1 MNVHLSSLAF
11 GRQNDTQGEDM
22 ETKTFQ
28 APAIH
33 CGHCTMTIQ
42 RELGELAGVQS
53 VQADQNTKMVT
64 VGWEAP
70 ATWDQIKA
78 LMVEIGYPPAD

>member
-1 MNVHLSSLAF
+1 
-11 GRQNDTQGEDM
+11 M

-42 RELGELAGVQS
+42 REVGELEGVKS
-53 VQADQNTKMVT
+53 VKADPNTKMVT
-64 VGWEAP
+64 VGWETP
-70 ATWDQIKA
+70 ATWDKIKA
-78 LMVEIGYPPAD
+78 LMAEIGYPAAN

>member
-1 MNVHLSSLAF
+1 
-11 GRQNDTQGEDM
+11 M

-42 RELGELAGVQS
+42 RELSEMEGVQS
-53 VQADQNTKMVT
+53 VKADQTTKVVT
-64 VGWEAP
+64 VNWEAP
-70 ATWDQIKA
+70 ATWDKIKF
-78 LMVEIGYPPAD
+78 LMSEIGYPVAE